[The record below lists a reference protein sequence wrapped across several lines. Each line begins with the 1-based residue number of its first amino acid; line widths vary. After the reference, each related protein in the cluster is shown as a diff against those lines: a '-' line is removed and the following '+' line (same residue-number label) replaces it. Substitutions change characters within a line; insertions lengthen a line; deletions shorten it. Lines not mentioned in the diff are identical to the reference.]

1 MAEGDELISC
11 GSAGAID
18 TEPAVSWEAA
28 APGVGLPEPVAEG
41 DRIETTGS
49 TDGLEAAVASCR
61 DVGTT
66 PGEFVCEGCCCWV
79 AGCGLNCWWGEGKLD
94 WMVGLLMMMF
104 ISCDVGIGAASGGR
118 MVVEETAPAL
128 LLLGC
133 CGCICMLLG
142 SVAPCWCWCEAGLD
156 TGPWFRSA
164 RFVIVWG

>member
-11 GSAGAID
+11 GSVGAID
-18 TEPAVSWEAA
+18 TEPAVSWE
-28 APGVGLPEPVAEG
+28 PGVGLPVPVAEG
-41 DRIETTGS
+41 DRIVGPSVDGS
-49 TDGLEAAVASCR
+49 ADGLLAASCR

-66 PGEFVCEGCCCWV
+66 PGEFVCEGCW

-133 CGCICMLLG
+133 CCWGCICMLLG